1 MSRRRLAASLVLS
14 GALALAGCAAP
25 PSVPDR
31 GNATVSGL
39 RSLQAFASGTGAAGA
54 AGAVLLGTGAAAAT
68 GGGLER
74 GSVGIGTPGVG
85 AEVVGATVWEVT
97 LVLDG
102 GGERVVRLHR
112 PPPFGVG
119 TRVQLDG
126 DRIEPAR

>member
-1 MSRRRLAASLVLS
+1 MSVALV
-14 GALALAGCAAP
+14 LAGCAAP
-25 PSVPDR
+25 PPAPDR

-54 AGAVLLGTGAAAAT
+54 AGAALLGAGAAAAT

-97 LVLDG
+97 LALDG
-102 GGERVVRLHR
+102 GGERIVRLHR

-119 TRVQLDG
+119 TRVQVEG